1 MKSNSRLPSLFRVTT
16 VSLTVL
22 LTGTLFAA
30 DPVLKWDPARTS
42 SPESVAEL
50 KALES
55 QVKKIEHEV
64 EPTVVGILVGSGAGS
79 GVIVSEDGIVLTA
92 AHVIGKPDRKLT
104 IVLADGTLVE
114 GKSLGV
120 NAEADSGM
128 LRITGKPP
136 KSATWPGAKEGKWPY
151 AKIGPSE
158 ALKKGQWLIAL
169 GHPGGPKRDRPPPLR
184 VGRFEQYNKSGNAL
198 RTDCTLVG
206 GDSGGPLFDL
216 NGNVV
221 GIHSRIGLFLEY
233 NIHVPT
239 EIFQSEWDQLL
250 AGAVIGKSEDKA
262 ELGITLDE
270 EAESA
275 IIKEVAKGSPAADAG
290 LKPGDVIV
298 KFKGEI
304 VHTADDLIELVSGC
318 SPKERVTLDVQRGD
332 KVIKIRVTLRKRE

>member
-1 MKSNSRLPSLFRVTT
+1 MKPSTRLLGLPVAVFLISSFTLPLLAAEPT
-16 VSLTVL
+16 VV
-22 LTGTLFAA
+22 
-30 DPVLKWDPARTS
+30 WDPARTS
-42 SPESVAEL
+42 SPDSVAEL
-50 KALES
+50 KALETR
-55 QVKKIEHEV
+55 VKKIEHAV

-79 GVIVSEDGIVLTA
+79 GVIVSADGIVLTA
-92 AHVIGKPDRKLT
+92 AHVIGKPDRKVT
-104 IVLADGTLVE
+104 IVLADGSLVE

-120 NAEADSGM
+120 NADADSGM

-136 KSATWPGAKEGKWPY
+136 ASATWPGAKEGKWPY
-151 AKIGPSE
+151 APIGPSE
-158 ALKKGQWLIAL
+158 SLKKGQWLIAL

-184 VGRFEQYNKSGNAL
+184 VGRFEQYNKSDNAL

-216 NGNVV
+216 NGKVV

-239 EIFQSEWDQLL
+239 EIFQAEWDQLL
-250 AGAVIGKSEDKA
+250 AGTVIGKKEEKA

-290 LKPGDVIV
+290 LKPGDAIV

-304 VHTADDLIELVSGC
+304 VHTADDLIELVGGC
-318 SPKERVTLDVQRGD
+318 KPKERVTVEVQRGD
-332 KVIKIRVTLRKRE
+332 KIVKIRVTLRKRE

>member
-1 MKSNSRLPSLFRVTT
+1 MSHSRMLGLFLATT
-16 VSLTVL
+16 VLSTPISASN
-22 LTGTLFAA
+22 LFAA
-30 DPVLKWDPARTS
+30 EKAGPWDPARTT
-42 SPESVAEL
+42 SPDSVAEL

-55 QVKKIEHEV
+55 RVKKIEQQV

-79 GVIVSEDGIVLTA
+79 GVIVSDDGIVLTA
-92 AHVIGKPDRKLT
+92 AHVIGKPDRKVT
-104 IVLADGTLVE
+104 IVLADGSLVE

-120 NAEADSGM
+120 NADADSGM

-136 KSATWPGAKEGKWPY
+136 ASATWPGAKQGKWPY
-151 AKIGPSE
+151 AQIGPSE

-184 VGRFEQYNKSGNAL
+184 LGRFEQYNKSDNAL

-216 NGNVV
+216 NGKVV

-239 EIFQSEWDQLL
+239 EIFKAEWDQLL
-250 AGAVIGKSEDKA
+250 AGTVIGKKEEKA

-275 IIKEVAKGSPAADAG
+275 IIKEVAKSSPAADAG

-304 VHTADDLIELVSGC
+304 VHTADDLIELVSAC
-318 SPKERVTLDVQRGD
+318 KPRDRVTVEVQRGD
-332 KVIKIRVTLRKRE
+332 TLLKIRVTLRKRE